1 VPVESGNWPLIS
13 NGGRLIVPGVRRPLL
28 IALALLAGLVVAA
41 PADAASAARG
51 DAPLTAIN
59 ANFVR
64 GDTAAERVASY
75 RRLRAAGVRVVR
87 VDFNWTSLEPIG
99 LPLHDYRWRA
109 QDREVRIIRRAGLR
123 VLGILA
129 YGHPDYSIA
138 GGEAY
143 RNGQQPIP
151 PFGIGDPQYYPV
163 DEPSTFARFAGDVAH
178 RYRRDVWGWEVWNE
192 ENQGWRFWEP
202 LEDPTAY
209 GRLLCAA
216 HSSVRQSDRHA
227 PVALGGMFFPPFVG
241 TGGVEFLDQVLT
253 AGGSRV
259 GRCFD
264 AVGYHPYPYPFTSPE
279 SVVAGRGSVISAAAQ
294 LRRVLRDHGL
304 AHKPLWNTEV
314 GWPTNPAGNGVTER
328 RQARYVAR
336 LALLSWARRVP
347 VLTWYT
353 WGDYRDPSGTNQ
365 EAHFGFFRDDGRRKP
380 AFRALETL
388 HRLLGGRGWRIAGN
402 RSRALGL
409 PRGSG
414 GVDRGYALQFRGPHG
429 RRLLAVWY
437 ANEQPPA
444 DPSPLARVEPG
455 TPSQRI
461 AVRVPIEAPATVTR
475 LLGSRRRVPSRGG
488 QVRLRVGQD
497 PVFVSWR
504 VRPRVRPSR

>member
-1 VPVESGNWPLIS
+1 M
-13 NGGRLIVPGVRRPLL
+13 RRPLL
-28 IALALLAGLVVAA
+28 VVLALSGALAAGA
-41 PADAASAARG
+41 PPGVASAAGG
-51 DAPLTAIN
+51 DAPLTAFN

-64 GDTAAERVASY
+64 GESAAERIASY

-87 VDFNWTSLEPIG
+87 LDFNWTSLEPVG

-109 QDREVRIIRRAGLR
+109 QDREVRIIRRAGLK

-129 YGHPDYSIA
+129 YGQPDYSLA

-143 RNGQQPIP
+143 RKGQKPIP
-151 PFGIGDPQYYPV
+151 PFGIGDPQYYPP
-163 DEPSTFARFAGDVAH
+163 DEPSTFARFAGDVARH
-178 RYRRDVWGWEVWNE
+178 YHGDVWGWEVWNE

-216 HSSVRQSDRHA
+216 HRSLRRSDRGA
-227 PVALGGMFFPPFVG
+227 PVALGGMFFPPFIG
-241 TGGVEFLDQVLT
+241 TGAVEFLDRVLT
-253 AGGSRV
+253 AGGSRI

-279 SVVAGRGSVISAAAQ
+279 SVVTGRGSVINAATQ
-294 LRRVLRDHGL
+294 LRRVLRRHGL
-304 AHKPLWNTEV
+304 ARKPLWNTEV
-314 GWPTNPAGNGVTER
+314 GWPTNPDGNGVTER

-347 VLTWYT
+347 LITWYT
-353 WGDYRDPSGTNQ
+353 WGDYHDPSGTNQ
-365 EAHFGFFRDDGRRKP
+365 EAHFGFFRDDGHPKP

-388 HRLLGGRGWRIAGN
+388 HRLLGARGWRYVGDRA
-402 RSRALGL
+402 RALGL
-409 PRGSG
+409 PPGRG
-414 GVDRGYALQFRGPHG
+414 GVDRGYALRFRGTNG

-455 TPSQRI
+455 TPAETI
-461 AVRVPIEAPATVTR
+461 AVRVPIEAPATVTG
-475 LLGSRRRVPSRGG
+475 LLGSRQRVRQRGG

-497 PVFVSWR
+497 PVFVTW
-504 VRPRVRPSR
+504 RPRPSH